1 MTQTSNANPR
11 MRKAAIAHRI
21 GMVAL
26 IAAIPLG
33 VIFGLGHY
41 GLVSLPHGLVILVV
55 VSLIALIL
63 SHFVLRIISARFT
76 TQTTS
81 INASDIEDEK

>member
-1 MTQTSNANPR
+1 MTQTPNANPR
-11 MRKAAIAHRI
+11 MRKAATAHRI
-21 GMVAL
+21 SMGAL

-33 VIFGLGHY
+33 VIFGLGCY
-41 GLVSLPHGLVILVV
+41 GLVSLPHELVMLVV

-81 INASDIEDEK
+81 INASDIGDKR